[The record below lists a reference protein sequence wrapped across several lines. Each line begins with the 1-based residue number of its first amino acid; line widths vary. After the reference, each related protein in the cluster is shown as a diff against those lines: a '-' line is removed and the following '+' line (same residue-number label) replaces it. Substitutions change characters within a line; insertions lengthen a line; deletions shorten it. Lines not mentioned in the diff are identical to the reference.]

1 MRWLDCRSQNSLIHK
16 GQQSSACSGCR
27 EHRGVGWALFS
38 CGECGWDCVYQV
50 GYTILTG
57 TLQICLVL
65 LCEGEEIIFLVKMMT
80 VIWAIC
86 VQSCPRVCDDAVS
99 VYFFF
104 FFFFF
109 FFNEVNT
116 EWTNSSS
123 ICVWYLCMY
132 AAHWQT
138 CVLIPVL
145 CKNLHTLSLSVVYWE
160 SSNFVTVYWAICVQS
175 CPRVCDGVV
184 TVVSVC
190 AQFLFFNFFLTRSIL
205 NGPILRQIVFDI
217 CACFRLIL

>member
-1 MRWLDCRSQNSLIHK
+1 MQPWEYFFPAYVTVKLIFSVFAGYLAWEQFDSHLSQEAWFQLTEALMLMRWLDCRSQNSLIHK
-16 GQQSSACSGCR
+16 GLESSACSGCR
-27 EHRGVGWALFS
+27 EHQGVGWALFS

-104 FFFFF
+104 F
-109 FFNEVNT
+109 
-116 EWTNSSS
+116 
-123 ICVWYLCMY
+123 L
-132 AAHWQT
+132 
-138 CVLIPVL
+138 
-145 CKNLHTLSLSVVYWE
+145 
-160 SSNFVTVYWAICVQS
+160 
-175 CPRVCDGVV
+175 
-184 TVVSVC
+184 
-190 AQFLFFNFFLTRSIL
+190 FFLTRSIL
-205 NGPILRQIVFDI
+205 NGPTLHQFVFDI
-217 CACFRLIL
+217 CACMLRTDKHVS